1 MTIVL
6 IGYRGTG
13 KTTVAQVVASRLGC
27 DWIDSDAEI
36 ERHAGK
42 SIAAIF
48 ETAGESGFR
57 ELESQRLAELTQR
70 KRLVLAVGGGAVL
83 RKSNRDRLK
92 SFGHVVWLTADPATI
107 LARISGDATSAARRP
122 NLTNVGGLTEAKKV
136 AALAEAHY
144 IDLMPHNPL
153 GPICTA
159 ASVHLAAAVPNFS
172 WLEIRLNKSGE
183 FFYDKTGDVDLLFPV
198 HPQLTG
204 TGIAVSDAPGLGVE
218 FDEELAKSQ
227 EWRFWEAPHLRRGDG
242 SVTNW

>member
-1 MTIVL
+1 GFTESM
-6 IGYRGTG
+6 
-13 KTTVAQVVASRLGC
+13 KVAS
-27 DWIDSDAEI
+27 W
-36 ERHAGK
+36 
-42 SIAAIF
+42 
-48 ETAGESGFR
+48 
-57 ELESQRLAELTQR
+57 
-70 KRLVLAVGGGAVL
+70 
-83 RKSNRDRLK
+83 
-92 SFGHVVWLTADPATI
+92 
-107 LARISGDATSAARRP
+107 
-122 NLTNVGGLTEAKKV
+122 
-136 AALAEAHY
+136 AEAHY